1 MYDGAELRRPAE
13 FLQDLE
19 KNLAS
24 PLTYLDLG
32 PLSPPACKNP
42 QSTNPQETPCAS
54 LLATPQPAELADPP
68 RRD

>member
-1 MYDGAELRRPAE
+1 MQGGAELRRAGE

-24 PLTYLDLG
+24 PLTDSDPS
-32 PLSPPACKNP
+32 PLSPPARKNP
-42 QSTNPQETPCAS
+42 QSSNPQETHSAS
-54 LLATPQPAELADPP
+54 LLATPQPANLVDLP